1 MFNKEVHMVSK
12 TIWLIQGLNKDFESH
27 YNHECLNGERVCEA
41 RYEYTYLFD
50 NGCRYY
56 SSKAEFT
63 KKLDDE

>member
-1 MFNKEVHMVSK
+1 
-12 TIWLIQGLNKDFESH
+12 
-27 YNHECLNGERVCEA
+27 VCEA

-56 SSKAEFT
+56 SSKAEFA